1 MITALK
7 RPLNQGISHDPLENA
22 NILNRHFASIGNRLA
37 SDLPSSDKSFCDYLP
52 LNVPSCSF
60 VFDSVLPSEIE
71 LEIMLT
77 PSKKSYGLY
86 SWPTRLLKCSRHI
99 ISAPLANLINNSVQR
114 GIFPSKL
121 KHAKIIPIFK
131 DGDETEPGNYRPI
144 SLLSVFNR
152 LFEKI
157 MYNRLKSF
165 LANIVYFMSLSTVS
179 ENSAQP
185 STQSWIL

>member
-1 MITALK
+1 M
-7 RPLNQGISHDPLENA
+7 
-22 NILNRHFASIGNRLA
+22 
-37 SDLPSSDKSFCDYLP
+37 
-52 LNVPSCSF
+52 
-60 VFDSVLPSEIE
+60 FDSVLPSEIE

-86 SWPTRLLKCSRHI
+86 SWPPRLLKCSRHI
-99 ISAPLANLINNSVQR
+99 LSAPLANLINNSVQR
-114 GIFPSKL
+114 GILPSKL

-165 LANIVYFMSLSTVS
+165 FSKRCLFY
-179 ENSAQP
+179 
-185 STQSWIL
+185 

>member
-1 MITALK
+1 MK

-99 ISAPLANLINNSVQR
+99 ISALWQILLTTRFKGVFSPPNLSMLRLSQYLRMGTKPNPGTIVLYHFFRFLIDSLR
-114 GIFPSKL
+114 KL
-121 KHAKIIPIFK
+121 CTTA
-131 DGDETEPGNYRPI
+131 
-144 SLLSVFNR
+144 
-152 LFEKI
+152 
-157 MYNRLKSF
+157 
-165 LANIVYFMSLSTVS
+165 
-179 ENSAQP
+179 
-185 STQSWIL
+185 